1 MSAHVDVLASEIVQ
15 ALGGCNCGSV
25 CSHCAM
31 AHRII
36 VSKLSAYNVQTM
48 SWEYLQRVNA
58 AIMQRLETD
67 RISIIALKHTRN
79 LPAPINYE

>member
-1 MSAHVDVLASEIVQ
+1 
-15 ALGGCNCGSV
+15 
-25 CSHCAM
+25 
-31 AHRII
+31 
-36 VSKLSAYNVQTM
+36 M